1 MLPINETY
9 VFTGKDTSE
18 YIVEI
23 EIFVT
28 DNLNMFPEGVSAT
41 FRLFVRDE
49 GNGKTL
55 VYLIDNHAPF
65 GFHEHDELP
74 YNRESRASLYVRNW
88 QEAWNRFQEK
98 FKEKL

>member
-9 VFTGKDTSE
+9 VFTGKDASE

-41 FRLFVRDE
+41 FRLFVIDE
-49 GNGKTL
+49 GNEKLL
-55 VYLIDNHAPF
+55 VYLIDNH
-65 GFHEHDELP
+65 
-74 YNRESRASLYVRNW
+74 ESRTTLYVRNW